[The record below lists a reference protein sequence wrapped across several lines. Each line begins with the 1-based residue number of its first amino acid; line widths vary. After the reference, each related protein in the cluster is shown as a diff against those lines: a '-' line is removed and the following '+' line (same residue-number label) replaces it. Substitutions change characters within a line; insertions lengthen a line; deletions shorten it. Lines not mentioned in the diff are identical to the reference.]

1 MSTSPPLPPALRWIA
16 FGAALVL
23 GTALDLWS
31 KGWAFE
37 ALPGPGDTRV
47 VVEDWFSF
55 THATNRGAAFGLFQG
70 QHTFFMVVSLMAFV
84 AVPYFVHTSP
94 RTRKGLLTA
103 GVLGLI
109 LAGVTG
115 NFWDRVVHGFV
126 RDFLDAHTPPTGSV
140 HDLCERLFG
149 RTVWPTFNVADVF
162 ITVGALVM
170 VVFLGREEEPKKS
183 PSTAP
188 EPAAPSPAAVTEG
201 TRTPP

>member
-1 MSTSPPLPPALRWIA
+1 MSSTAPQVPPASRWIVFA
-16 FGAALVL
+16 VALVL

-31 KGWAFE
+31 KSWAFE
-37 ALPGPGDTRV
+37 VLPGPGDTRV
-47 VVEDWFSF
+47 VIEGWFSF

-103 GVLGLI
+103 GVLALI
-109 LAGVTG
+109 LAGVLG
-115 NFWDRVVHGFV
+115 NFWDRVVHGHV
-126 RDFLDAHTPPTGSV
+126 RDFLDAHTPASGAM

-162 ITVGALVM
+162 ITAGALAM
-170 VVFLGREEEPKKS
+170 VVFLGREEEPKKAAQAAA
-183 PSTAP
+183 PGPTAP
-188 EPAAPSPAAVTEG
+188 APAAEG
-201 TRTPP
+201 AGAPP